1 MIRIAPQDIDVLVTP
16 LPVYLWERR
25 VVAIL
30 ILNAESVAIV

>member
-1 MIRIAPQDIDVLVTP
+1 MIRIALQDIDVLVTL